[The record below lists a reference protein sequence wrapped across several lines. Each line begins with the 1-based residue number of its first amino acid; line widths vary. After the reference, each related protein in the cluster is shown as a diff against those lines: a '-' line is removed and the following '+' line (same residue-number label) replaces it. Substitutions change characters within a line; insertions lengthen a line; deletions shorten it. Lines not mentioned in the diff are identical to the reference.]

1 MSKTRRQKEKII
13 MIFLKLTV
21 VTHCSSVVYS
31 QEDHKQVVMIYFFPL
46 QILFLLFQILYRIL
60 KKKKKKSERC
70 FKVDVSVI
78 SHVLVGVGIYF
89 SMNSDIR

>member
-1 MSKTRRQKEKII
+1 MGKCIFSWLYCAKIGIIHKFIIMSKTRRQKEKII

-60 KKKKKKSERC
+60 KKKKKK
-70 FKVDVSVI
+70 
-78 SHVLVGVGIYF
+78 
-89 SMNSDIR
+89 IREMFQG